1 VQFKQAILPHPARH
15 QDTAPAMPQKADPL
29 KRPDH
34 FAHHQSSASTTPSDV
49 LPQPREEDSP
59 DHVMDETPEP
69 MSGTVLR
76 SKGETLPRVIRLD
89 RNHNREETV
98 CDADEDAIDGDHT
111 ESPVQ
116 VRCTS
121 QVVDSSREEG
131 QSVEHGQQ
139 HRGEANRGDGC
150 RWLLQLT

>member
-1 VQFKQAILPHPARH
+1 
-15 QDTAPAMPQKADPL
+15 MPQKTDPF

-49 LPQPREEDSP
+49 LPPPREEDSP

-89 RNHNREETV
+89 RNHNRGETA

-111 ESPVQ
+111 ESPVK

-121 QVVDSSREEG
+121 QVVDDDPKILLARE
-131 QSVEHGQQ
+131 HHQQ
-139 HRGEANRGDGC
+139 HIAAQTLFSRR
-150 RWLLQLT
+150 RTTR